1 MEEIKNQVLANISHD
16 FKTPINVIYS
26 TVQMQ
31 DLNINKKK
39 YDSLISFNEI
49 QNDEYCSENNF

>member
-1 MEEIKNQVLANISHD
+1 MLANISHD

-31 DLNINKKK
+31 DLNIKNKS
-39 YDSLISFNEI
+39 YDNLLEFNNI
-49 QNDEYCSENNF
+49 IKQNCNRMIRLTNNFIDY